1 MYDPARMATRSWWYL
16 APCLVA
22 AILVASHTPVGAAL
36 SMDSLSYLS
45 TANNILDGN
54 GIVHNTFALS
64 GPAVEATTVWPPL
77 YAVLLAPITWLASL
91 AGTSDIFG
99 IAVFNVL
106 ALVVSMYLVLRIA
119 SLTSSIWAGVFV
131 AIAIA
136 ISPSLQIVF
145 TYAWSEVV
153 FIPLSL
159 AAYLCLQRYLMD
171 DGGDGRRGLYAVVLL
186 LGLATYTRYVGLAFF
201 SAAALALLLYGRG
214 SPTERLRTVALA
226 TLAYLAILAP
236 LLLRNLVLSGSLSG
250 GDRGMPDT
258 SLPADVATL
267 MWYLYLEFLNLPVVA
282 VTVLAIVTV
291 VTIAWLLFRQSNA
304 SARARSSSYS
314 TIVVPFLFAFSYMIF
329 LLLSRSRQ
337 TIDLDTRM
345 LSVAV
350 PFLLIGLLGVYQQL
364 SMRTRSGLALLP
376 FLLPACAF
384 AINAINT
391 HASILKGWH
400 EVGEPGSVLGLTY
413 RSMTGRQLDS
423 LRDIKEHFAPNA
435 GDLVL
440 TDISRPI
447 IVGYLFPSSDVRQ
460 IPNEANE
467 LNFAALDTLLH
478 RQGIAIIGS
487 TAWSQTLARSL
498 EGRASFYKIE
508 GRTGG
513 PEFIVIK
520 LPVDAL

>member
-1 MYDPARMATRSWWYL
+1 MHSPARLATHSWWYL
-16 APCLVA
+16 VPCLAA

-36 SMDSLSYLS
+36 SMDSLIYLS
-45 TANNILDGN
+45 TANNILNGN
-54 GIVHNTFALS
+54 GIAHDTFSLS

-77 YAVLLAPITWLASL
+77 YAVLLTPITWLANV
-91 AGTSDIFG
+91 AGISDVFG
-99 IAVFNVL
+99 IAAFNIL
-106 ALVVSMYLVLRIA
+106 ALVISMYLVLRIA

-131 AIAIA
+131 ALAIA

-159 AAYLCLQRYLMD
+159 AAYLYLQRYLLDD
-171 DGGDGRRGLYAVVLL
+171 DGDSRRELYAVLVL

-201 SAAALALLLYGRG
+201 SATALALLLYGRG
-214 SPTERLRTVALA
+214 SPSERLRTVAVA

-236 LLLRNLVLSGSLSG
+236 MLLRNLAVSGSLSG

-267 MWYLYLEFLNLPVVA
+267 MWYLYLEFLNLPIVA
-282 VTVLAIVTV
+282 VAVMATVIIA
-291 VTIAWLLFRQSNA
+291 TIAWLFFRQSNTG
-304 SARARSSSYS
+304 ARAGSSFNSS
-314 TIVVPFLFAFSYMIF
+314 IVVPFLFAFIYMAF
-329 LLLSRSRQ
+329 LLLSRSQQ

-350 PFLLIGLLGVYQQL
+350 PFLLIGLLGVYEQL
-364 SMRTRSGLALLP
+364 SIRTRSSLALLP
-376 FLLPACAF
+376 FLLPASAF

-400 EVGEPGSVLGLTY
+400 EVGEPGSVLGVAY

-423 LRDIKEHFAPNA
+423 LRSIKEFFAPNA

-447 IVGYLFPSSDVRQ
+447 VVGHLFPTADVRK
-460 IPNEANE
+460 IPDEANE
-467 LNFAALDTLLH
+467 LNFAALEAPLH
-478 RQGIAIIGS
+478 RQGIAIIGNA
-487 TAWSQTLARSL
+487 AWSQVLARGL

-508 GRTGG
+508 GQTGG

-520 LPVDAL
+520 LPVDAP

>member
-1 MYDPARMATRSWWYL
+1 
-16 APCLVA
+16 
-22 AILVASHTPVGAAL
+22 
-36 SMDSLSYLS
+36 MDSLYYLS

-54 GIVHNTFALS
+54 GIVHNTFSLS

-77 YAVLLAPITWLASL
+77 YAVLLAPITWLANF
-91 AGTSDIFG
+91 AGTSDVFG
-99 IAVFNVL
+99 IAAFNVF
-106 ALVVSMYLVLRIA
+106 ALVISMYLVLRIA

-131 AIAIA
+131 AFAIA

-159 AAYLCLQRYLMD
+159 AAYLYLQRYLLN
-171 DGGDGRRGLYAVVLL
+171 DGGDSRRELYAVVLL

-201 SAAALALLLYGRG
+201 SAAALALLVYGRG
-214 SPTERLRTVALA
+214 NPTERLRTVAVA

-236 LLLRNLVLSGSLSG
+236 MLLRNFAVSGSLSG
-250 GDRGMPDT
+250 GDRGMPET
-258 SLPADVATL
+258 SLPTDVSTL
-267 MWYLYLEFLNLPVVA
+267 MWYLYLEFLNVPIPAVA
-282 VTVLAIVTV
+282 VLAAVAIA
-291 VTIAWLLFRQSNA
+291 TIAWVLFRHSNA
-304 SARARSSSYS
+304 SARAGSSSNL

-364 SMRTRSGLALLP
+364 SMRTRSSLALLP
-376 FLLPACAF
+376 FLLPASAF

-423 LRDIKEHFAPNA
+423 LRGIKEHFAPNA

-447 IVGYLFPSSDVRQ
+447 IVGYLFPTSDVRQ
-460 IPNEANE
+460 IPDEANE
-467 LNFAALDTLLH
+467 LNFAALDALLH
-478 RQGIAIIGS
+478 RRGLAIIS
-487 TAWSQTLARSL
+487 SAAWSQVLARGL
-498 EGRASFYKIE
+498 EGRASSYKIE
-508 GRTGG
+508 SQTGG
-513 PEFIVIK
+513 PKFIVIK
-520 LPVDAL
+520 LPVDAP